1 MAMWKKALALVVASL
16 VMTLPIVTQVSVAQ
30 TIPAQKQETQVVLP
44 QGEELSDTQLQKTDG
59 QVAPLAVVAAAIV
72 YAGFGAATDLMVQG
86 TQMAL
91 GQRSKIDW
99 KEAGISAGI
108 GAVTGPVLGK
118 LSEPMTKVV
127 RTAIV
132 SSARWTARAA
142 AVTGSAAVSR
152 GSRIVNGFKTAG
164 YATYNGLKT
173 AGYAIY
179 NGFKSFGRL
188 FGGK

>member
-1 MAMWKKALALVVASL
+1 MAMWKKALVLVVASL
-16 VMTLPIVTQVSVAQ
+16 VVALPVVTQVSVAQ
-30 TIPAQKQETQVVLP
+30 TVPAQEAQVVLP
-44 QGEELSDTQLQKTDG
+44 QGKELSDTQLQKVDG
-59 QVAPLAVVAAAIV
+59 KVAPLAVVAAAIV
-72 YAGFGAATDLMVQG
+72 YAGFGAASDLMVQG
-86 TQMAL
+86 VQIAL

-99 KEAGISAGI
+99 KETGISAGI

-118 LSEPMTKVV
+118 VASPLTKVV

-132 SSARWTARAA
+132 SGARWTARAA

-152 GSRIVNGFKTAG
+152 GSRIANGFKTAG

-179 NGFKSFGRL
+179 NSFKSFGRL
-188 FGGK
+188 FGRK